1 MIEHLV
7 QEPKFWVALSFVL
20 FIIAMWKPFGVFSML
35 AKTLDARADKIK
47 AELDAAVALRL
58 EAQATLEAYQ
68 KKQTEVLKE
77 AEDILSKTRSD
88 AEIMARA
95 AREELKSSL
104 EKRTRM
110 AMEHIAQAEGKAVKD
125 VQNHMVDIAMAAS
138 RAIIKEYAQR
148 TGGEELVKLASA
160 EIERKMH

>member
-1 MIEHLV
+1 MEHLM
-7 QEPKFWVALSFVL
+7 QEPKFWVAVSFVI
-20 FIIAMWKPFGVFSML
+20 FIVVMWKPFGVFAMI
-35 AKTLDARADKIK
+35 AKALDSRSEKIK

-58 EAQATLEAYQ
+58 EAQATLQAYLQ
-68 KKQTEVLKE
+68 KQTEVLKE
-77 AEDILSKTRSD
+77 AEEILAKTKSD

-125 VQNHMVDIAMAAS
+125 VQNHMVDIAMVAS

>member
-1 MIEHLV
+1 
-7 QEPKFWVALSFVL
+7 
-20 FIIAMWKPFGVFSML
+20 
-35 AKTLDARADKIK
+35 
-47 AELDAAVALRL
+47 
-58 EAQATLEAYQ
+58 
-68 KKQTEVLKE
+68 
-77 AEDILSKTRSD
+77 
-88 AEIMARA
+88 
-95 AREELKSSL
+95 
-104 EKRTRM
+104 M